1 MRGTCA
7 IFGCERGSE
16 ILAHDGVLG
25 GHDIYGK
32 TARAVCLQKQR
43 VAALKL
49 KISAKAADKK
59 AAASRN
65 TG

>member
-32 TARAVCLQKQR
+32 TARAQCLQKTNGR
-43 VAALKL
+43 CV
-49 KISAKAADKK
+49 KA
-59 AAASRN
+59 
-65 TG
+65 

>member
-1 MRGTCA
+1 MA
-7 IFGCERGSE
+7 
-16 ILAHDGVLG
+16 
-25 GHDIYGK
+25 K
-32 TARAVCLQKQR
+32 QRAQYPQKQMPP
-43 VAALKL
+43 ALKL

>member
-32 TARAVCLQKQR
+32 TARAVP
-43 VAALKL
+43 
-49 KISAKAADKK
+49 AKNKR
-59 AAASRN
+59 SLR
-65 TG
+65 